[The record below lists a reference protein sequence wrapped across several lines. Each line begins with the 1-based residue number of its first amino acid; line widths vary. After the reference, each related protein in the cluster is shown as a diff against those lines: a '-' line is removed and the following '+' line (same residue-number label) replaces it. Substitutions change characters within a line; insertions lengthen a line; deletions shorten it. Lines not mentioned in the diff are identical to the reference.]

1 MCRPLLA
8 VAAIAALVTSSCT
21 VRPTGDGGIAVAP
34 MQDSPVSIKALVT
47 QPEAPA
53 PEPSPAPAPAPPAPA
68 GQCSPATIAY
78 GEWLAARITGQ
89 EEGSR
94 VNVRPQPSTSVHIG
108 SYGLVGESITVMGE
122 AIGPDCSKWYHV
134 QFPTSGF
141 QGWVF
146 ENFVSIQ
153 K

>member
-1 MCRPLLA
+1 MDRPLLA

-34 MQDSPVSIKALVT
+34 MQDSPVNIKALVT
-47 QPEAPA
+47 QPESPT
-53 PEPSPAPAPAPPAPA
+53 PEPSPAPAPAGP
-68 GQCSPATIAY
+68 CSPATIAY
-78 GEWLAARITGQ
+78 GEWLAGRITGQ
-89 EEGSR
+89 KEGSR

-108 SYGLVGESITVMGE
+108 SYGLVGEAIAVMGE
-122 AIGPDCSKWYHV
+122 AIASDCSKWYHV

-146 ENFVSIQ
+146 GKFVAIQ

>member
-1 MCRPLLA
+1 MGRPLLA
-8 VAAIAALVTSSCT
+8 LVAISLVSSSCT
-21 VRPTGDGGIAVAP
+21 IRPTGDGGIAVAP
-34 MQDSPVSIKALVT
+34 MQDTPVNIKALVT
-47 QPEAPA
+47 QPEAPT
-53 PEPSPAPAPAPPAPA
+53 PEPSPVPAAAA

-89 EEGSR
+89 KEGSR

-108 SYGLVGESITVMGE
+108 SYGLVGESIAVMGE
-122 AIGPDCSKWYHV
+122 AIRPDCSKWYHV
-134 QFPTSGF
+134 QFPTSGY

-146 ENFVSIQ
+146 GDFVSIQ